1 MAGYYYGNPYAGMYA
16 QPAPAAAPVMGFP
29 VGAGGGPPA
38 DQLLQP
44 GSAAHLL
51 GELWALE
58 EADFAAQ
65 RIETPRAGP
74 GGLFGLGGAGFH
86 PALAALMAGGGAAPA
101 EAPPPP
107 PQWAP
112 PQGGARLRCLDQTH
126 GQPCSRCVCAA
137 YRRRGSPPKSLKNLS
152 RTPPRLTPLAA
163 RPRSCTPAPP
173 REAVGF
179 YNLVG
184 DPGRKNGEKKL
195 KHMILRT
202 PEWASPHA
210 RAQLVRPPRSAQK
223 LHLPPC

>member
-137 YRRRGSPPKSLKNLS
+137 YRRRELAPQNRSKTCRARRRASRRLPPA
-152 RTPPRLTPLAA
+152 RAAA
-163 RPRSCTPAPP
+163 RRRRRARP
-173 REAVGF
+173 
-179 YNLVG
+179 
-184 DPGRKNGEKKL
+184 
-195 KHMILRT
+195 
-202 PEWASPHA
+202 WASTTSWATRGA
-210 RAQLVRPPRSAQK
+210 RTAKRS
-223 LHLPPC
+223 